1 MSRAKTRTPKGTT
14 PKLPPLR
21 RGWVQF
27 EDRRDNQTKVE
38 LGADRGLDDMWIGEA
53 LHVEQMASNH
63 LWLAAYGS
71 DGTVVHVNIR
81 WGRSGKRTVTTWTEK
96 DKDP

>member
-1 MSRAKTRTPKGTT
+1 MTRAKDRTTKGTK
-14 PKLPPLR
+14 PSAPPLR

-27 EDRRDNQTKVE
+27 EDRRDNQTKVD
-38 LGADRGLDDMWIGEA
+38 LGPDRGLDELWVGEA

-81 WGRSGKRTVTTWTEK
+81 WRAGKRTVTTWTEK
-96 DKDP
+96 ESEP